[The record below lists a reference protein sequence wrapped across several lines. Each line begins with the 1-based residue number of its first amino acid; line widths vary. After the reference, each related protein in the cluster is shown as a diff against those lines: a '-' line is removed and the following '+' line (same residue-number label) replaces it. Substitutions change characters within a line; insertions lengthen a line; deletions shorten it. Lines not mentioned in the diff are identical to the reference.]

1 MSYNNLLSRNLISG
15 ILESREIYAC
25 IDAVMIAS
33 EKNSVHAEK
42 SSKNIWNN
50 QHNVL

>member
-25 IDAVMIAS
+25 IDAVENLIDTVCDY
-33 EKNSVHAEK
+33 KH
-42 SSKNIWNN
+42 
-50 QHNVL
+50 